1 MNKEKLPI
9 EKDVDIELEYKIYHL
24 WDKVKK
30 YLKFILAFVVILLI
44 GSAGYYL
51 YSKKKQEENE
61 KASVYVS
68 KIANL
73 LSEDKKEEAK
83 KLIEEFE
90 KKYKDTNFYKVVLSY
105 KVMIVKDE
113 GKEDEKTANDL
124 KEKLNTQL
132 SEGVKEY
139 IAYIKFKE
147 NKNNQAKEILKSID
161 KDKYNY
167 ISAQSTLGLIYKKE
181 GNYQEAEKIFNLI
194 KENKDYRYF
203 SILAKENL

>member
-90 KKYKDTNFYKVVLSY
+90 KKYKDTNFYKVILSY
-105 KVMIVKDE
+105 KVMIAKDE